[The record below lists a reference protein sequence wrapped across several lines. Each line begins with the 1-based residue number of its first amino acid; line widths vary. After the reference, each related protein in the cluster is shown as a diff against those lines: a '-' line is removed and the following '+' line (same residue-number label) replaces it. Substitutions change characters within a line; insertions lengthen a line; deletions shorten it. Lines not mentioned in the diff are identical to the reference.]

1 MQVVSHRRSFV
12 ALAAL
17 LVLAA
22 QPASSQD
29 DPSPVRMD
37 PDKMAGLDLTAVGG
51 GAYEDILVE
60 GELKFRVATLF
71 GGEELRVSVFEST
84 PATTDHR
91 TRPLDVD
98 EFVLVLSG
106 KLILTEQNGTVQE
119 FTPGQMVVL
128 PRGYT
133 GRWTMEGNY
142 RELAIT
148 AQPRGVTAPTN

>member
-1 MQVVSHRRSFV
+1 MRESIGRKVL
-12 ALAAL
+12 ALAIL
-17 LVLAA
+17 LPAGLIGPAGLA
-22 QPASSQD
+22 QEPESL
-29 DPSPVRMD
+29 SPVRLD
-37 PDKMAGLDLTAVGG
+37 EDKLAGLDLIATGG

-71 GGEELRVSVFEST
+71 AGEELRVSVFEST
-84 PATTDHR
+84 PATTDHA

-106 KLILTEQNGTVQE
+106 KLILTEPDGTRQE

-128 PRGYT
+128 PLGYT

-148 AQPRGVTAPTN
+148 AAR

>member
-1 MQVVSHRRSFV
+1 MVRQKIRRGQGLIA
-12 ALAAL
+12 ALAIAL
-17 LVLAA
+17 IATHASA
-22 QPASSQD
+22 QEPESG
-29 DPSPVRMD
+29 PGPVRMD

-60 GELKFRVATLF
+60 GTLAFRVATLF
-71 GGEELRVSVFEST
+71 SGEELSVSVFEST

-106 KLILTEQNGTVQE
+106 KLILTEQDGRAQE
-119 FTPGQMVVL
+119 FTPGEMVVL

-133 GRWTMEGNY
+133 GQWKMEGNY
-142 RELAIT
+142 RELAII
-148 AQPRGVTAPTN
+148 AK

>member
-1 MQVVSHRRSFV
+1 MTTSIASAGRVLWLT
-12 ALAAL
+12 LAA
-17 LVLAA
+17 VLFGSGASA
-22 QPASSQD
+22 QD
-29 DPSPVRMD
+29 GPSPVRMD
-37 PDKMAGLDLTAVGG
+37 PDKMAGLDLISTGG

-71 GGEELRVSVFEST
+71 SGEELRVSVFEST

-106 KLILTEQNGTVQE
+106 KLILTEPDGTRHE
-119 FTPGQMVVL
+119 FTPGQAVVL
-128 PRGYT
+128 PLGYT
-133 GRWTMEGNY
+133 GKWTMEGDY

-148 AQPRGVTAPTN
+148 AASGD

>member
-1 MQVVSHRRSFV
+1 MQRRNFMSGLILFTT
-12 ALAAL
+12 
-17 LVLAA
+17 VLAG
-22 QPASSQD
+22 PASLAQQG
-29 DPSPVRMD
+29 PSPVRMD
-37 PDKMAGLDLTAVGG
+37 ADKLAGLDLIATGG
-51 GAYEDILVE
+51 GAYEDILVA

-133 GRWTMEGNY
+133 GQWKMEGNY

-148 AQPRGVTAPTN
+148 AARRAPAED

>member
-1 MQVVSHRRSFV
+1 MRQRHPLGSLVIAMLFV
-12 ALAAL
+12 GSSAAI
-17 LVLAA
+17 A
-22 QPASSQD
+22 QQG
-29 DPSPVRMD
+29 PSPVRLD
-37 PDKMAGLDLTAVGG
+37 ADKMAGLDLTATGG

-71 GGEELRVSVFEST
+71 AGEELRVSVFEST

-106 KLILTEQNGTVQE
+106 KLVLTEQDGTVQE

-133 GRWTMEGNY
+133 GKWTMQGDY

-148 AQPRGVTAPTN
+148 AAPRP

>member
-1 MQVVSHRRSFV
+1 MQRTIGVRYLIGLILVLSLAAHGVVS
-12 ALAAL
+12 AQAAG
-17 LVLAA
+17 
-22 QPASSQD
+22 
-29 DPSPVRMD
+29 PSPVRMD
-37 PDKMAGLDLTAVGG
+37 QDKMAGLDLIATGG

-60 GELKFRVATLF
+60 GTLAFRVATLF
-71 GGEELRVSVFEST
+71 AGEELRVSVFEST

-106 KLILTEQNGTVQE
+106 KLILTEQDGTAQE
-119 FTPGQMVVL
+119 FTPGQAVVL

-133 GRWTMEGNY
+133 GTWKMEGNY

-148 AQPRGVTAPTN
+148 AQPRN